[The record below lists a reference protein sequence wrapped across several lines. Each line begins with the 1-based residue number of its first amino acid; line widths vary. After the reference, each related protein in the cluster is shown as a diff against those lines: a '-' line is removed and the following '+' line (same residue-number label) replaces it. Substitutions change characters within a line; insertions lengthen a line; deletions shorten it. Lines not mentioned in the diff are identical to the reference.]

1 LNGISSQSLEEYLL
15 EIASKGFKLRDEA
28 IGFIYF
34 GKKYTDAKDI
44 QVIAA
49 LKITLQAKKMF
60 DGSFYLSLVELF
72 CEKEIHSMRK
82 AELVAESVGLWK

>member
-1 LNGISSQSLEEYLL
+1 MKGTSHSLEEYLL
-15 EIASKGFKLRDEA
+15 ELASRGFKLPDEA

-34 GKKYTDAKDI
+34 GKKFTDAEDI

-49 LKITLQAKKMF
+49 LKITLLSKNQF

-82 AELVAESVGLWK
+82 AEQVAEAVGLWK